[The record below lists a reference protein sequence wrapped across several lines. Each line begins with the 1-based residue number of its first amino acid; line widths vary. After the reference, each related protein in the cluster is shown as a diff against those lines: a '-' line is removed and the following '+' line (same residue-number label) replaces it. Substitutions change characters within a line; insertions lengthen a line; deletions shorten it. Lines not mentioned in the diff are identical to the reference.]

1 MVSFSMLLLNG
12 NEANYIYEQHAIL
25 FIFFFRFELFLGVAG
40 ASMRAATS
48 HGKTRRFLKSPPVF
62 LIKINIF

>member
-25 FIFFFRFELFLGVAG
+25 FIFFFRFELFFG
-40 ASMRAATS
+40 AQ
-48 HGKTRRFLKSPPVF
+48 GRRCEPPRLMV
-62 LIKINIF
+62 KHDDS